1 MSAGSP
7 AIPVIWLMVFA
18 MIAMGVYLLDNQG
31 ILDINIG
38 TNGEETIS
46 DDEASI
52 IEEAV
57 EAAKDAVGGNG
68 VKVWCGVKVENP
80 VGNEEPG
87 LLLLNQEDQTNC
99 GIDKTATCTISSP
112 TLLKYIGAT
121 MAAQNPDAIGARWK
135 TEQSFYNP
143 SSEVNWQG
151 ADIDNKRF
159 DSGEVFMR
167 LNDLTVG
174 GETVSLKL
182 IHKLNLV
189 EETGFGDE
197 IIDGGIRTVNL
208 SFCVPEQGRYLVE
221 AGLTTGN
228 AYTTSYERE
237 LINA

>member
-18 MIAMGVYLLDNQG
+18 MIAMGVYILDNQG
-31 ILDINIG
+31 ILDVNIG
-38 TNGEETIS
+38 TDVEETIS
-46 DDEASI
+46 DEEASI

-57 EAAKDAVGGNG
+57 EKVVGKDG

-80 VGNEEPG
+80 VGSNEPG

-99 GIDKTATCTISSP
+99 GIDKTAVCKISSP
-112 TLLKYIGAT
+112 TLLKYI
-121 MAAQNPDAIGARWK
+121 AQQAYAPGGIGTIQKKWN

-143 SSEVNWQG
+143 NSEVNWQG

-189 EETGFGDE
+189 EQTGFGDE
-197 IIDGGIRTVNL
+197 IIDGGVRTVNL
-208 SFCVPEQGRYLVE
+208 SFCVPEQERYLVE